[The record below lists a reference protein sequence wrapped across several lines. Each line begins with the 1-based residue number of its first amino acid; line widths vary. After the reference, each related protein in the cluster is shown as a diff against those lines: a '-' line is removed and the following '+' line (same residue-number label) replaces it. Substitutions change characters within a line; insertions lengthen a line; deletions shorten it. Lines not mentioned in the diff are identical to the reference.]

1 MSKHK
6 IPLIVVG
13 IVTIILS
20 GGIYLTSYAMVGPR
34 TTGVVIQNLGSKPAN
49 VKLEYYNLSGE
60 LVVYTTTTVQP
71 VSALGFGAGSQQGLG
86 NMFVGS
92 LVVMADQD
100 VAAIGN
106 DTDSDSMGMYS
117 AVSEGAT
124 TVYLPAVYHGFGN
137 WESEIWI
144 QTTETVPSG
153 AQATVQFIDRL
164 GQQTGSIKSIPL
176 KSCAT
181 VMVSPAHY
189 EAGNPDIPGG
199 DIPYGWAGGTV
210 IQSAYKMAVIVKN
223 VRPTSEGSIAEMY
236 NGFAQGDTTVYI
248 PAMYKYFGPWDSNGI
263 NVQNIGDAPTYVMID
278 FYDRLGTLVHTY
290 PFTRSFAANGG
301 AQAINTKN
309 ILELA
314 EGYAGTA
321 VVRSLSGQ
329 PVIAVADVTDTDTG
343 KGNAYNAVLASD
355 GASVVYLPSQYKR
368 FGGWRSGV
376 IAMNVGTA
384 PTTITFEYYA
394 RGASTMSAITTSA
407 EISPNIAFAKNTLT
421 PDIAAQLPD
430 EWTGTVIVRSGGQP
444 LVVVGNVD
452 GGYDTLTP
460 PRNQGKAAMYIA
472 FPQKY

>member
-1 MSKHK
+1 MGRK

-13 IVTIILS
+13 VIVVVLLGTMSLA
-20 GGIYLTSYAMVGPR
+20 TYALVGPR
-34 TTGVVIQNLGSKPAN
+34 TTGVVIQNLGSEPAN
-49 VKLEYYNLSGE
+49 VDLVYYNLSGE
-60 LVVYTTTTVQP
+60 PVAYTTTIIQP
-71 VSALGFGAGSQQGLG
+71 ASALGFGALAQTGLG
-86 NMFVGS
+86 DMFVGS
-92 LVVMADQD
+92 LVVRADQD

-106 DTDSDSMGMYS
+106 DTDSDSMGMFS
-117 AVSEGAT
+117 AVSEGAK

-137 WESEIWI
+137 WESEIWV
-144 QTTETVPSG
+144 QATEVVTEG
-153 AQATVQFIDRL
+153 AQATVQFIDRM
-164 GQQTGSIKSIPL
+164 GQQTGSIKTISL
-176 KSCAT
+176 KSYAT
-181 VMVSPAHY
+181 VMVSPALY
-189 EAGNPDIPGG
+189 EAGNPEIPGG
-199 DIPYGWAGGTV
+199 DIPYGWAGGAV
-210 IQSAYKMAVIVKN
+210 IRSAYAMAIIVKN
-223 VRPTSEGSIAEMY
+223 VRPTSEGTIAEMY
-236 NGFAQGDTTVYI
+236 NGFARGDTIVYI

-263 NVQNIGDAPTYVMID
+263 NVQNIGNAPTYVAID
-278 FYDRLGTLVHTY
+278 YYDRLGVLLHTY
-290 PFTRSFAANGG
+290 VFTRSFAANDG

-309 ILELA
+309 IPELG

-355 GASVVYLPSQYKR
+355 GSPVVYLPSQYKR

-376 IAMNVGTA
+376 IAMNVGTV

-407 EISPNIAFAKNTLT
+407 QISPNIAFAKNTLT

-430 EWTGTVIVRSGGQP
+430 EWSGTVIVRSSGQP
-444 LVVVGNVD
+444 LVVIGNVD

-472 FPQKY
+472 FPRRP

>member
-1 MSKHK
+1 MGKHK

-13 IVTIILS
+13 VLVMVLL
-20 GGIYLTSYAMVGPR
+20 GGMYLTTYAMVGPR
-34 TTGVVIQNLGSKPAN
+34 TTGVVIQNLGSVPAN

-71 VSALGFGAGSQQGLG
+71 ASALGFGAMAQPELG
-86 NMFVGS
+86 DMFVGS
-92 LVVMADQD
+92 LIVMSDQE
-100 VAAIGN
+100 VAGIGN
-106 DTDSDSMGMYS
+106 DTDSDSMGMFS
-117 AVSEGAT
+117 AISEGAT
-124 TVYLPAVYHGFGN
+124 KVYLPAVYHGFGN

-144 QTTETVPSG
+144 QTTEVVTDG
-153 AQATVQFIDRL
+153 ALATVQFIDRM

-176 KSCAT
+176 QSYAT

-199 DIPYGWAGGTV
+199 DIPYGWAGGAV
-210 IQSAYKMAVIVKN
+210 IQSVYKMAVIVKN
-223 VRPTSEGSIAEMY
+223 VRPTSEGTIAEMY
-236 NGFAQGDTTVYI
+236 NGFARGDATVYI

-290 PFTRSFAANGG
+290 AFTRSFAANGG

-309 ILELA
+309 VPELSD
-314 EGYAGTA
+314 GYAGTA

-329 PVIAVADVTDTDTG
+329 PVIAVADVTDTDAG
-343 KGNAYNAVLASD
+343 KGNAYNAVLSSD

-394 RGASTMSAITTSA
+394 RGASTMSAITTSMA
-407 EISPNIAFAKNTLT
+407 ISPNIAFAKNTLT

-430 EWTGTVIVRSGGQP
+430 EWTGTVIVRSSGEP
-444 LVVVGNVD
+444 LVVIGNVD

-472 FPQKY
+472 FPKKP

>member
-1 MSKHK
+1 MGKRK
-6 IPLIVVG
+6 ISLIIVG
-13 IVTIILS
+13 ILVPLLLGS
-20 GGIYLTSYAMVGPR
+20 IYLTANALVGPR
-34 TTGVVIQNLGSKPAN
+34 TTGVVIQNLGSEVAN
-49 VKLEYYNLSGE
+49 VRLEYYNLAGT
-60 LVVYTTTTVQP
+60 LVVYTTTTIQP
-71 VSALGFGAGSQQGLG
+71 ASALGFGAAAQPGLG
-86 NMFVGS
+86 DMFVGS
-92 LVVMADQD
+92 LVVMADQNI
-100 VAAIGN
+100 AAIGN
-106 DTDSDSMGMYS
+106 DTDSDSMGMFS
-117 AVSEGAT
+117 AAAEGAT
-124 TVYLPAVYHGFGN
+124 TVYIPAVYHGLGN

-144 QTTETVPSG
+144 QATEPVASG
-153 AQATVQFIDRL
+153 AQATIKFIDRL
-164 GQQTGSIKSIPL
+164 GQQTGTL
-176 KSCAT
+176 KSVLLKSYAT
-181 VMVSPAHY
+181 AMVSPASY
-189 EAGNPDIPGG
+189 DPSVGG
-199 DIPYGWAGGTV
+199 DIPYGWAGGAV
-210 IQSAYKMAVIVKN
+210 IQSSYKMAVIVKN
-223 VRPTSEGSIAEMY
+223 TRPTSEGTIAEMY
-236 NGFAQGDTTVYI
+236 NGFPRGDTTVYI

-263 NVQNIGDAPTYVMID
+263 NVQNIGTALTYVMID
-278 FYDRLGTLVHTY
+278 FYDRDGNLLCTY

-309 ILELA
+309 IPELP

-394 RGASTMSAITTSA
+394 RGASTMSAKITSS
-407 EISPNIAFAKNTLT
+407 SPVSSNIAFARNTLT
-421 PDIAAQLPD
+421 PDVAAQLPD

-444 LVVVGNVD
+444 LVVIGNVD

-472 FPQKY
+472 FPQK

>member
-1 MSKHK
+1 
-6 IPLIVVG
+6 
-13 IVTIILS
+13 
-20 GGIYLTSYAMVGPR
+20 
-34 TTGVVIQNLGSKPAN
+34 VVIQNLGSKPAN